1 MLLVAKNIC
10 FLPLKALFFTKCM
23 GWFMEIKDQKMS
35 GLRLALFP
43 IADNE
48 LSKFLPMCGMIFCT
62 IFAYSLLRAYKDA
75 LVLSAPGS
83 GAEVLPFLKI
93 YVVFPVTIMATVG
106 YMKLRKVFDVS
117 RAYFTIISTF
127 IGIFALF
134 ALVLHPFSAYI
145 HPSPEWLSGMQAA
158 YPPLKYFFAILGS
171 WSYALFYVSAELW
184 GTFALSVLFWQF
196 ANETTSP
203 SQSKRFYPLYVMV
216 GNISLLFLFPVLK
229 HISQNPNNDVLEVCS
244 IAVFFGLLLMYFF
257 SRAISVAKQEQS
269 NEKIVKKK
277 KKKLSMAESF
287 AVLFKSEYVG
297 YIALLVLS
305 YGFIINVVEVVW
317 KAQLK
322 QLYPSRQAL
331 IEFNSYYTFL
341 TGVATI
347 IMNYLSK
354 GVIRKMGWL
363 TGAII
368 TPIASGVLSCLFFV
382 YILGQSMFS
391 SVAIFLQMAPLTFA
405 VWFGAWAVLLTKG
418 SKYSF
423 FDPTKEMAFIPLD
436 PDLKVNG
443 KAAVDGVGGRLG
455 KSAGGL
461 VTSTLLVIYSTSDAA
476 ATAFDIAPVLF
487 GLVALLTFAWLFSV
501 VRLSI
506 LYNDAVERTER
517 EEDEQH
523 GQLQAAST

>member
-1 MLLVAKNIC
+1 
-10 FLPLKALFFTKCM
+10 
-23 GWFMEIKDQKMS
+23 MENKDQQMS

-48 LSKFLPMCGMIFCT
+48 LGKFLPMCGMIFCT

-93 YVVFPVTIMATVG
+93 YVVFPVTICATIG
-106 YMKLRKVFDVS
+106 YMQLRKIFDVS
-117 RAYFTIISTF
+117 RAYYMIISVF
-127 IGIFALF
+127 IAIFSLF

-145 HPSPEWLSGMQAA
+145 HPSPEWLASMQAA

-196 ANETTSP
+196 ANETTTP

-216 GNISLLFLFPVLK
+216 GNISLLFLFPVLW
-229 HISQNPNNDVLEVCS
+229 HISQNKNSDVLEVCGL
-244 IAVFFGLLLMYFF
+244 AVFFGFLLMYFF
-257 SRAISVAKQEQS
+257 SYAMRASRQEERK
-269 NEKIVKKK
+269 EKIVKKK
-277 KKKLSMAESF
+277 KKKLTMAESF
-287 AVLFKSEYVG
+287 AVLFRSEYVG

-322 QLYPSRQAL
+322 QLYPTRQSL
-331 IEFNSYYTFL
+331 IEFNSYYTLL
-341 TGVATI
+341 TGIATI

-391 SVAIFLQMAPLTFA
+391 SVAMVLQMAPLSFA

-436 PDLKVNG
+436 PDLKING

-461 VTSTLLVIYSTSDAA
+461 VTSTLLVMFSTSEAA
-476 ATAFDIAPVLF
+476 ATALDIAPVLF
-487 GLVALLTFAWLFSV
+487 GLVAVLTFGWIFSV
-501 VRLSI
+501 VRLNI
-506 LYNDAVERTER
+506 LYNEAVEKNER
-517 EEDEQH
+517 EEKEQ
-523 GQLQAAST
+523 GQLQAAAS